1 MKGSDVFYYI
11 DGLHH
16 KCNKT
21 SLNRGVL
28 SIDSPVWLQN
38 KKTAINLKDK
48 DDNMCL
54 KYAVTVAL
62 NERIEPSINQYNW
75 KENDFPTGPKG
86 GKSFETNNTTIAL
99 KVLFLPKQ

>member
-1 MKGSDVFYYI
+1 
-11 DGLHH
+11 
-16 KCNKT
+16 
-21 SLNRGVL
+21 
-28 SIDSPVWLQN
+28 
-38 KKTAINLKDK
+38 
-48 DDNMCL
+48 MCL

-75 KENDFPTGPKG
+75 KEKDFPTGPKD

>member
-11 DGLHH
+11 DGLYH

-38 KKTAINLKDK
+38 KKTAINL
-48 DDNMCL
+48 MCL

-62 NERIEPSINQYNW
+62 NERIEPSISQYNW
-75 KENDFPTGPKG
+75 KEKDFPTGPKD
-86 GKSFETNNTTIAL
+86 GKSFETNNTTITL